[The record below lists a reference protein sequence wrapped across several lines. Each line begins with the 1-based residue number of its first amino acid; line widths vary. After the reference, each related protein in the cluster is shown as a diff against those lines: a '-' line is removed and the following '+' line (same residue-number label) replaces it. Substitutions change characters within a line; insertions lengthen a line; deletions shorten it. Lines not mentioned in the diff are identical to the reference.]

1 MDKKQKNEIE
11 RAINFVEELSWLIE
25 SKKNMR
31 LKEVPDL
38 LRTLLEQNDD
48 NISKE
53 LPLNFSS
60 ENNNIRYL
68 IGMLPELFLDNN
80 LFPTNKDI
88 ISFSE
93 EVLKINITRK
103 EKRTKYELIGL
114 IVCETSKLNDMELQ
128 GLVCALQL
136 IINDNEKMNF
146 IKQNIKHDGFS
157 WNKAIQY
164 ITGV

>member
-25 SKKNMR
+25 SKKNVR
-31 LKEVPDL
+31 LKEVPDI
-38 LRTLLEQNDD
+38 LRTLLEKNDSD
-48 NISKE
+48 LYKGS
-53 LPLNFSS
+53 PLNFGGG
-60 ENNNIRYL
+60 NNIRSL
-68 IGMLPELFLDNN
+68 IGILPELFLDNN
-80 LFPTNKDI
+80 LFPSNKDI
-88 ISFSE
+88 IDFSE

-103 EKRTKYELIGL
+103 EKRSKYELIGL
-114 IVCETSKLNDMELQ
+114 IVCETSKLNDTELQ
-128 GLVCALQL
+128 DLVCALQV
-136 IINDNEKMNF
+136 IVNDNEKMNF

>member
-25 SKKNMR
+25 SKKNVR
-31 LKEVPDL
+31 LKEVPEL
-38 LRTLLEQNDD
+38 LRNLLEQNDN
-48 NISKE
+48 NINKG
-53 LPLNFSS
+53 LPLSLNG
-60 ENNNIRYL
+60 ENNNIRSL

-80 LFPTNKDI
+80 LFPSNKDI
-88 ISFSE
+88 IVFSE

-103 EKRTKYELIGL
+103 EKRSKYELIGL
-114 IVCETSKLNDMELQ
+114 IVCETSKLNDLELQ

-136 IINDNEKMNF
+136 VINDNEKMNI
-146 IKQNIKHDGFS
+146 IKQKIKNDGFS